1 MLHLTIEEHDDH
13 DDREYDVKSFTL
25 HVVPWMLHLNAYLEE
40 ALVDEAL
47 GDDPIAD
54 EALGDDALV
63 DEVLTDDV
71 LADDA

>member
-1 MLHLTIEEHDDH
+1 MTMGKTMM
-13 DDREYDVKSFTL
+13 KSFTP
-25 HVVPWMLHLNAYLEE
+25 HVVPWMLHLNAYLQE
-40 ALVDEAL
+40 ALADEIL
-47 GDDPIAD
+47 GDDPVAD